1 MKGTQST
8 NQAPQYSHLR
18 NGKNGDTCLVFFL
31 IDRTRFVPQF
41 PHLLRTENWAGKNRQ
56 GFL

>member
-18 NGKNGDTCLVFFL
+18 NGKNGDTCLVFF
-31 IDRTRFVPQF
+31 
-41 PHLLRTENWAGKNRQ
+41 
-56 GFL
+56 